1 MSTDNPGK
9 VLHGMA
15 TGFFRSRV
23 LCTAARLGIA
33 DVMDT
38 GERTVA
44 ELATASQ
51 SDPESLYRLLRAL
64 ATFGIVHETG
74 PATFALTPLGLPLRK
89 SAPDSAW
96 AGIVFWADL
105 LADNWSYLTECIRT
119 GGRSF
124 EIMKERGVTSR
135 FMTDPEAGNVF
146 RAVMGTGPVQSYLPF
161 AGAFDF
167 SSHRVVA
174 DLGGGGGALIAAI
187 LETHPGVRG
196 MLVDREES
204 VKGASERIAAE
215 GLTSRCE
222 CITAD
227 LKEAVPMGADVFLMQ
242 HVLHGYSDGEAAGIL
257 RNVRNVIPADGRL
270 LVIEFVLPDL
280 FNTVDAEL
288 EYRVMS
294 DLNMLAVTGGKERSA
309 AEWRE
314 LLPQGGFQV
323 QRVIAVPDS
332 PASIVEGVPV

>member
-1 MSTDNPGK
+1 
-9 VLHGMA
+9 
-15 TGFFRSRV
+15 
-23 LCTAARLGIA
+23 
-33 DVMDT
+33 MDT

-44 ELATASQ
+44 ELAAASQ

-105 LADNWSYLTECIRT
+105 LADNWSYLTDCIRT

-124 EIMKERGVTSR
+124 EIMQERGVTSR
-135 FMTDPEAGNVF
+135 FMTDPEAGHVF

-161 AGAFDF
+161 ARAFDF
-167 SSHRVVA
+167 SSYRVVA

-187 LETHPGVRG
+187 LEAHPGIRG

-204 VKGASERIAAE
+204 VKGASARLATE
-215 GLTSRCE
+215 GLASRCE

-227 LKEAVPMGADVFLMQ
+227 LKETVPAGADVYMMQ
-242 HVLHGYSDGEAAGIL
+242 HVLHGYTDAEAAGIL
-257 RNVRNVIPADGRL
+257 RNVRKVIPPDGRL

-280 FNTVDAEL
+280 FNAVDPEL

-314 LLPQGGFQV
+314 LLPQGGFEV